1 MLPVVLSIAFLILLL
16 ALTLNSKKKSNR
28 PDDAQLKP

>member
-1 MLPVVLSIAFLILLL
+1 MLPILLSVAFLILLA

-28 PDDAQLKP
+28 PDGAQLRP

>member
-1 MLPVVLSIAFLILLL
+1 MSPIVLSVAFLMLLL

-28 PDDAQLKP
+28 SDDARLEP